1 MTASDALRIAAHFG
15 VEGVAAHELP
25 GGWVNDNW
33 RVEAGDGAGYVVRR
47 YGRMHVTRRAVFFEH
62 AVMRHA
68 AARVAEVHAPLEDAE
83 GESILL
89 DDGAFAATFPFVIG
103 RVGERGAAP
112 LAAATLA
119 RFHLALAG
127 FRAARPRRTRTVGA
141 LGWLRDRLLHLRAQP
156 VLAQKLPWDEVAAA
170 IARALTRVLP
180 QAERLPLATV
190 HGDPHP
196 DNFVVDGARIA
207 GLLDFD
213 FAHET
218 ERAFDVGSAMDTF
231 ARENEDA
238 PLDLESAID
247 LARAYHSAAPLS
259 QTEYDLLPDF
269 ILRRNAFLI
278 WYVVSRHGRRAFGDI
293 GNADRYA
300 RRVLELDK
308 LARAWKSPL

>member
-47 YGRMHVTRRAVFFEH
+47 YARMHVTRRAVFFEH

-103 RVGERGAAP
+103 CVGERDAAP

-119 RFHLALAG
+119 RFHLALSG

-141 LGWLRDRLLHLRAQP
+141 LAWLRDRLQCLAAQP
-156 VLAQKLPWDEVAAA
+156 VLAQKLPWDEVAVA
-170 IARALTRVLP
+170 IAGALTRLLP
-180 QAERLPLATV
+180 RANRLPLATA

-196 DNFVVDGARIA
+196 DNFVVDNDRVV

-218 ERAFDVGSAMDTF
+218 ERAFDVGSAMDAF

-238 PLDLESAID
+238 PLDLDSAID
-247 LARAYHSAAPLS
+247 LARAYHAAAPLS
-259 QTEYDLLPDF
+259 RTECDLLPDF
-269 ILRRNAFLI
+269 MLRRNAFLI